1 MALKLVKSNLP
12 VAIAEKCK
20 RSGELKYPCYVNCRD
35 TIFEIFNAACHDE
48 NCETIIITGRK
59 RSDQKITEVTV
70 ALAER
75 SEYIVVE
82 LSDST
87 TEHAHTVDLI
97 EFYFYR
103 QVQAIASAKFS
114 CREGES
120 LKWQYSAR
128 PTGIKNVDVRFY
140 HKIRPSLGWQST
152 GWFATK
158 KSPEQLSQENHT
170 LEMINQRRK
179 QLEQRIVFSLQCEH
193 MFKEILVLTSSSLRG
208 MELNLLLML
217 FSFVVVISGLFYMVL
232 FTG

>member
-1 MALKLVKSNLP
+1 VGTEQPLLLFQIKGNLHAGIIEN
-12 VAIAEKCK
+12 AIFRETLIT
-20 RSGELKYPCYVNCRD
+20 ETP
-35 TIFEIFNAACHDE
+35 DE

-87 TEHAHTVDLI
+87 TEHTHTVDLI

-114 CREGES
+114 CHDGES

-128 PTGIKNVDVRFY
+128 PTGIK
-140 HKIRPSLGWQST
+140 KL
-152 GWFATK
+152 
-158 KSPEQLSQENHT
+158 NH
-170 LEMINQRRK
+170 
-179 QLEQRIVFSLQCEH
+179 
-193 MFKEILVLTSSSLRG
+193 
-208 MELNLLLML
+208 
-217 FSFVVVISGLFYMVL
+217 
-232 FTG
+232 